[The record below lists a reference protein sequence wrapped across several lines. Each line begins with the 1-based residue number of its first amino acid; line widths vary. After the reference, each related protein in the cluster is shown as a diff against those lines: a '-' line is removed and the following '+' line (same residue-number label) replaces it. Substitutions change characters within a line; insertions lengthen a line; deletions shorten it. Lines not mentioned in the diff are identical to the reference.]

1 MYTTKFEKIEYKEPN
16 YFLLKKIFQM
26 KIFYN
31 KGLYLV
37 DIFKEYGYGFSTEK
51 KQ

>member
-16 YFLLKKIFQM
+16 YFFTKKDFSNEN
-26 KIFYN
+26 FYN

-37 DIFKEYGYGFSTEK
+37 DIFKEYGYGFSTGK

>member
-26 KIFYN
+26 KIF
-31 KGLYLV
+31 L
-37 DIFKEYGYGFSTEK
+37 
-51 KQ
+51 